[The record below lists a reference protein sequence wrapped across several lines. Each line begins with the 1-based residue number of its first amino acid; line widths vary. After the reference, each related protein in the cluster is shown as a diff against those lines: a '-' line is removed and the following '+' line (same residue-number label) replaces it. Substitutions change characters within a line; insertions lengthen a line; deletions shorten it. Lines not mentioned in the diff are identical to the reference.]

1 MHSPP
6 DSGAVS
12 NLPLKKKK
20 NADYATGGIY
30 RVHSIISL
38 IEKWLF
44 RYLRCF
50 EFFFSPLFQ
59 IVSQNHFFLYILLVG
74 ASIPLG
80 NLSVLG
86 CEAIVYV
93 FCVLEESV
101 RLFFQR
107 VMQCAHSRAQLAS
120 RALSMPLAVA
130 V

>member
-1 MHSPP
+1 M
-6 DSGAVS
+6 A
-12 NLPLKKKK
+12 LQIL
-20 NADYATGGIY
+20 T
-30 RVHSIISL
+30 
-38 IEKWLF
+38 LF
-44 RYLRCF
+44 RVLV
-50 EFFFSPLFQ
+50 FFFSLFQ

-86 CEAIVYV
+86 CEAIICV

-101 RLFFQR
+101 RLFSQR

-120 RALSMPLAVA
+120 RAPSVPLAVA